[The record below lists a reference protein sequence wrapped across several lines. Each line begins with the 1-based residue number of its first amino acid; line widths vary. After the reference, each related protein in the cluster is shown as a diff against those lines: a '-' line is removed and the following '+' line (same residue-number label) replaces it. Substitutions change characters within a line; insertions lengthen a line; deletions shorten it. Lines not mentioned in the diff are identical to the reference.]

1 MSRYAVLVAAVL
13 MAFIGLSRSTESAE
27 VTKFN
32 DGPLKDLGLP
42 FSESVRVGDVLFL
55 SGVLGMTDDG
65 KVAPGGM
72 AAEADQAMQNIA
84 DVLERRGLSMQDIVK
99 CTVFLADISEWA
111 AFNEVYK
118 RYMKPPYPA
127 RSALGAN
134 GLAENARLEIECIAA
149 YPEEPMKAPPQTPH

>member
-1 MSRYAVLVAAVL
+1 MSKGYAIVAAVVL
-13 MAFIGLSRSTESAE
+13 TVLIGLPRGAGSAE
-27 VTKFN
+27 VTMFN
-32 DGPLKDLGLP
+32 DGPLKDMGLP

-65 KVAPGGM
+65 KLAPGGM

-84 DVLERRGLSMQDIVK
+84 GALERRGLSMQHIVK

-149 YPEEPMKAPPQTPH
+149 YPGTSER

>member
-13 MAFIGLSRSTESAE
+13 MVFIGLPRGTESAE

-32 DGPLKDLGLP
+32 DGPLKDMGLP

-55 SGVLGMTDDG
+55 SGVLGMTADG
-65 KVAPGGM
+65 KLAPGGVT
-72 AAEADQAMQNIA
+72 AEAGQAMQNIA

-118 RYMKPPYPA
+118 SYMKPPYPA

-149 YPEEPMKAPPQTPH
+149 YPEESSE